1 MDKKIQKKKH
11 KEEKKI
17 ATGKPPNHN
26 KNHPKAK
33 VKTGMKKQN
42 LTNNQ
47 QNTYNE
53 KKNKTQAV
61 KNENDFKKEEY
72 IKIEKKEIKPE
83 NYIPYSCISRLDDK
97 QKDLSFEYA
106 QVQE

>member
-11 KEEKKI
+11 KEEKKT

-33 VKTGMKKQN
+33 VKTGTKKQN

-47 QNTYNE
+47 KNTYNE

-61 KNENDFKKEEY
+61 KNENDIKIEED

>member
-11 KEEKKI
+11 KEEKKT

-33 VKTGMKKQN
+33 VKTGTKKQN

-47 QNTYNE
+47 QNTYN
-53 KKNKTQAV
+53 
-61 KNENDFKKEEY
+61 DIKKEED

-83 NYIPYSCISRLDDK
+83 NYIPYSCIPRLDDK
-97 QKDLSFEYA
+97 QKDLSFAYT